1 MSENS
6 EFEATPAEKRHVST
20 PNPALEGE
28 GEGQYVEGDY
38 GDAGVVDDVS
48 PGAAEGEYQD
58 GDYGDAG
65 TVDPSGLTAGLDRE
79 TKGEDT
85 VPGRGDDDTEGRLRR
100 D

>member
-28 GEGQYVEGDY
+28 RGQYVDGDY
-38 GDAGVVDDVS
+38 GDAGIVDDVS
-48 PGAAEGEYQD
+48 EGAAEGEYQD
-58 GDYGDAG
+58 GDYGDAREVG
-65 TVDPSGLTAGLDRE
+65 RSGHLEGLGPDVDGA
-79 TKGEDT
+79 DT
-85 VPGRGDDDTEGRLRR
+85 VPGRGDDDTEGRLQR

>member
-6 EFEATPAEKRHVST
+6 EFEAKPGEKGHVST

-28 GEGQYVEGDY
+28 GPGQYAEGDY

-48 PGAAEGEYQD
+48 EGTAEGEYQD
-58 GDYGDAG
+58 GDYGDGG
-65 TVDPSGLTAGLDRE
+65 TVDPSGLTEGLARDAE
-79 TKGEDT
+79 GDET
-85 VPGRGDDDTEGRLRR
+85 VPGRGDDDTEGRPRR